1 MSPICIYGTV
11 FNNVSTVQ
19 ESVKSVFDPSY
30 NIVIVDNFSKDG
42 TYEKLLELRKDYNLN
57 VYRFRS
63 SRGKGRAYALQQ
75 CPDNSVTA
83 YFDLDT
89 RYNENFHKAV
99 NLALNG
105 LLLFGPILSYINVKE
120 EILKRGNWR
129 NLNYGEDIEFLSR
142 QQISIT
148 FPLIIGSNEEVRNN
162 GLYIQRERRY
172 SKFWRI
178 RVLKNI
184 IDLYRGLAIT
194 PKDLISIYPYTKK
207 YRILLYTLYI
217 MSKIKGQYK
226 NADPNNY
233 VYFLK
238 NAFNTMVDPQIYIK
252 DFNVKETRPAVSSN
266 ILSYLQKMTNISIFM
281 IKKYIDII

>member
-99 NLALNG
+99 KLALNG

-207 YRILLYTLYI
+207 YGILLYTLYI

-252 DFNVKETRPAVSSN
+252 DFNVKEMRPAVSSN
-266 ILSYLQKMTNISIFM
+266 ILSYLQKMTNISISM